1 MLRSTTSENL
11 RRLGYAVAVI
21 GMVLPLLLIGALKFT
36 QPEIEGLKP
45 LIGSAPWLAW
55 LYPLLG
61 PANTSYLLGVIEIL
75 AAVLVLA
82 SPVSPRAGVIGGLLA
97 AVIFLVTS
105 SLLSLSMAWDF
116 QFGIPALGPIGQF
129 LVKDVALLGI
139 AIFVAGHS
147 LERLRP
153 RAQAL

>member
-45 LIGSAPWLAW
+45 LIGSAPWL
-55 LYPLLG
+55 YPLLG

-82 SPVSPRAGVIGGLLA
+82 SPVSPRAGVLGGLLA